1 MRRSTTSTHRIHDR
15 LIEIGTVEPASV
27 VTYRSGSRERRIGPG
42 TLLRVGRP
50 TGAPAQAGSRLV
62 RGERAT
68 VTEATRDRVTVAF
81 GDGRTRS
88 LSPRTVLAHFDYG
101 YAGTTHKVQGQTSAV
116 HIASLGPAKD
126 LASMYVSAS
135 RARDET
141 LFVLDA
147 RDYLT
152 EAELCE
158 MQTWDAGQFDDEV
171 LERAQAALSRRVDRV
186 DSPRESMRP
195 QHSPAAYSL
204 PAQAPSLGPG
214 GMSL

>member
-1 MRRSTTSTHRIHDR
+1 
-15 LIEIGTVEPASV
+15 
-27 VTYRSGSRERRIGPG
+27 
-42 TLLRVGRP
+42 
-50 TGAPAQAGSRLV
+50 
-62 RGERAT
+62 
-68 VTEATRDRVTVAF
+68 
-81 GDGRTRS
+81 
-88 LSPRTVLAHFDYG
+88 
-101 YAGTTHKVQGQTSAV
+101 
-116 HIASLGPAKD
+116 
-126 LASMYVSAS
+126 MYVSAS

-147 RDYLT
+147 RDYLA

-171 LERAQAALSRRVDRV
+171 LERAQAALSRRTDGV

-195 QHSPAAYSL
+195 PAAHSL